1 MNKMISKIVSLSLV
15 ILITLL
21 VLDYFRIISFTKV
34 LRESFY
40 LVTVILIVFSS
51 TIAICTSKSGFNK
64 FINYIILVATTTGL
78 LIYVITS
85 KLNNV
90 LYIALLCTIVYALMD
105 MLIKSP
111 E

>member
-21 VLDYFRIISFTKV
+21 TLDYFRIISFTRV
-34 LRESFY
+34 LSDS
-40 LVTVILIVFSS
+40 LSLITVILIIFSS
-51 TIAICTSKSGFNK
+51 TIGICTSKSGFNK
-64 FINYIILVATTTGL
+64 FINYIILVATTAGL

-85 KLNNV
+85 RLNNV

-105 MLIKSP
+105 MIIKSP